1 MTTHGFAR
9 VSTDGQTL
17 DAQLAALKAA
27 GAEKVYSEKQSG
39 AKTDRAA
46 LSRALAWVGRLDKK
60 RTGCGVSCDPAP
72 EGPEEIFLG
81 NQSGL
86 RADLLVRF
94 VITDLGRAT
103 VGGLGGPCHEMVQ
116 RKSVTLSHA

>member
-1 MTTHGFAR
+1 MTTHGYVR
-9 VSTDGQTL
+9 VSTDGQAL

-60 RTGCGVSCDPAP
+60 RTGCGVSCDPDP
-72 EGPEEIFLG
+72 EVARPEEIFLG

-86 RADLLVRF
+86 RADLRLSSADADDAGAAHPLLPDY
-94 VITDLGRAT
+94 I
-103 VGGLGGPCHEMVQ
+103 
-116 RKSVTLSHA
+116 SVYF